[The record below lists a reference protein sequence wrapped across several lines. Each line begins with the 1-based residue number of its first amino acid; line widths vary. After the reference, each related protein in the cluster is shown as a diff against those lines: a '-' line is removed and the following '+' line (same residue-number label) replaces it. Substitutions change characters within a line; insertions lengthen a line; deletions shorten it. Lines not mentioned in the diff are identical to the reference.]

1 MANYTTYKDSKGN
14 EIQLK
19 LESRGIV
26 DLERRFGD
34 SLQKKLA
41 EIEKLSVAA
50 EYVAAAVDNPDYND
64 RINIAYGIYDD
75 MTSRGETLEQYHEL
89 IYNIL
94 VSGGFLKAENVLQLL
109 EITAATAELEALT
122 SEKQTAM
129 INEKIEKLKNVPA
142 ETKTEE

>member
-41 EIEKLSVAA
+41 EIEKLSIAA

-75 MTSRGETLEQYHEL
+75 MTSRGETLDQYHEL

-94 VSGGFLKAENVLQLL
+94 VSGGFLKAEDVKKQL
-109 EITAATAELEALT
+109 EMTAARAELNALT
-122 SEKQTAM
+122 IENQTKT